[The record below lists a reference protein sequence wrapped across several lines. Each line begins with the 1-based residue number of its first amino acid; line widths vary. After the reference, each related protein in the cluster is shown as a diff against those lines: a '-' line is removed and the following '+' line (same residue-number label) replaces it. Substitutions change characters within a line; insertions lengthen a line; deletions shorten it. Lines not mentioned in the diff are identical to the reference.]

1 MPTSHDTMYMINEPP
16 LHPNHNWLLNFCP
29 QIGHFKRWFLLLEPF
44 QPSRVWQILFH
55 HTQHLHLSTLSVVYL
70 GMVLEGVGKRK
81 VKGRGCREWDKGV
94 EDPTAEGEPSK
105 FPNCLLHSPRSA
117 SRTFRG
123 PAPSSMMKATTMV
136 SLCCSPI
143 ACKEVPARP
152 CISTCIPTPMMC
164 THRRAPCAV
173 RNDDGIVVIAMI
185 HPLTHHHPVA
195 LPTPLPIQIAMHRT
209 GTYST
214 DDVVAPA
221 YPHQHPPPS
230 PYPPKLAPSI
240 PALVTPSTYP

>member
-1 MPTSHDTMYMINEPP
+1 MPKSHDTMYMINEPP
-16 LHPNHNWLLNFCP
+16 LHPNHNRLLNFCP

-44 QPSRVWQILFH
+44 QPSRVWQILFC

-136 SLCCSPI
+136 SLCRSPI
-143 ACKEVPARP
+143 GHAKRC
-152 CISTCIPTPMMC
+152 
-164 THRRAPCAV
+164 
-173 RNDDGIVVIAMI
+173 
-185 HPLTHHHPVA
+185 
-195 LPTPLPIQIAMHRT
+195 LP
-209 GTYST
+209 
-214 DDVVAPA
+214 APA
-221 YPHQHPPPS
+221 SQPASRPQWCAHTDG
-230 PYPPKLAPSI
+230 L
-240 PALVTPSTYP
+240 PALYETMTASSS